1 MRYPSRKA
9 PGDKEDGEK
18 RHMLAKYRPMATSV
32 FNHAHAAMP
41 PSPALLKAE
50 TPECL
55 LAI

>member
-1 MRYPSRKA
+1 MLYPSRKA
-9 PGDKEDGEK
+9 PDDKEDGYA
-18 RHMLAKYRPMATSV
+18 RHRLAKYRQMATSV

-41 PSPALLKAE
+41 PSPALLKDE